1 MSNVDSVHGQL
12 IGGLGARFDERFDHS
27 QYISITMEFRCNLKC
42 VHCMIEGTMDKL
54 QPQNKETFKKLLA
67 HNKVHKIWKGLI
79 LTGSEI
85 TLMKDLPEL
94 AMQAKS
100 SGFDHIRIQTHGMH
114 LAQSSYCKKL
124 IASGIDEYFV
134 SVAGADAFTHD
145 TITVVGG
152 SFDKTIKG
160 LENID
165 QYENAVS
172 ITNTVVTANSYRQL
186 PEIVN
191 RLRHLN
197 KLIQMEFWVYWPMK
211 ERDEKNL
218 IPSHKAVAPYLK
230 EAIRLARG
238 YGRRVEVK
246 NFPTCMLGEYGD
258 AVVNA
263 QPELIIDPD
272 FWDEFSRNGFY
283 QCPYFDECEADN
295 CLGLN
300 TAYINTHGIETDVL
314 KPIKRALR

>member
-1 MSNVDSVHGQL
+1 MM
-12 IGGLGARFDERFDHS
+12 GLAGNMDTTFDDRFDHS

-42 VHCMIEGTMDKL
+42 VHCMIEGTMDNL
-54 QPQNKETFKKLLA
+54 EPQNRETFDRLLA
-67 HNKVHKIWKGLI
+67 HNKQEKSWRGLI

-94 AMQAKS
+94 AEKAKEA
-100 SGFDHIRIQTHGMH
+100 GFEHIRIQTHGMH

-124 IASGIDEYFV
+124 IESGVDEYFV
-134 SVAGADAFTHD
+134 SVAGADAHTHD

-152 SFDKTIKG
+152 SFDRTIKG

-165 QYENAVS
+165 QYDHAVS

-186 PEIVN
+186 PDLVK
-191 RLRHLN
+191 RLSHLKN
-197 KLIQMEFWVYWPMK
+197 LIQMEFWLYWPMK
-211 ERDEKNL
+211 EQDEKGL
-218 IPSHKAVAPYLK
+218 IPSHHAVLPYLK
-230 EAIRLARG
+230 EAIRLAHH

-246 NFPTCMLGEYGD
+246 NFPTCMLEEYGD
-258 AVVNA
+258 TVVNA

-283 QCPYFDECEADN
+283 QCPHIEICEADN

-300 TAYINTHGIETDVL
+300 TAYINTHGMDEGMLV
-314 KPIKRALR
+314 PIRKS